1 MKKGVLIIVCLFL
14 LIMPTYA
21 AVDSVYEY
29 LKKMDGGYAVVLG
42 AQGKSGDSFAAADI
56 IIALK
61 KHLALDI
68 DPVIE
73 DETLESVSKILIGH
87 PCDNS
92 FIQLSCEQWPYDEGV
107 AIIKVMGNDLLIAGS
122 TVDDTRRAAKII
134 ANFKEYEEL
143 KQAKEILVL
152 GETLKVKDLTFQQ
165 VKKESEF
172 TCGDQICEIGEKIF
186 CQTDCAQLS
195 CYQLCKNKNFID
207 ATCRNLPS
215 NVNVPPCSEGEATQG
230 LGYCA
235 NQKVCCCKE
244 TELQDQEQQQEDSMD
259 KEATEK
265 KLPIFVLI
273 WRWIKELFSV
283 IF

>member
-1 MKKGVLIIVCLFL
+1 MKKRVLVVICLLL
-14 LIMPTYA
+14 LITPSYA
-21 AVDSVYEY
+21 AVDSIYEY
-29 LKKMDGGYAVVLG
+29 LKKMDQGYAVVLG
-42 AQGKSGDSFAAADI
+42 DQGKSGDSFAATDV

-61 KHLALDI
+61 KHLSLDI

-107 AIIKVMGNDLLIAGS
+107 AIIKVMGNDLIIAGS

-134 ANFKEYEEL
+134 ANFKNYEEL
-143 KQAKEILVL
+143 KQTKEILVL
-152 GETLKVKDLTFQQ
+152 GDTLKVADLTFQQ

-172 TCGDQICEIGEKIF
+172 VCGDQVCEIGEKIF
-186 CQTDCAQLS
+186 CSTDCAQLS

-207 ATCRNLPS
+207 ATCRDLPS
-215 NVNVPPCSEGEATQG
+215 NVNLPACGESEENQG
-230 LGYCA
+230 LGYCS
-235 NQKVCCCKE
+235 NQKACCCKE
-244 TELQDQEQQQEDSMD
+244 TENEEEILQ
-259 KEATEK
+259 TEK
-265 KLPIFVLI
+265 DVEEQEEEHLPIWLII
-273 WRWIKELFSV
+273 WRWFKELFSV